1 MRIRAVTVSVSYCA
15 DFACFSLPLL
25 QILMFLFAR
34 DDRTKEGILDVSLEV
49 SGTYHLMLFNP
60 QEYLSILVEVLL

>member
-1 MRIRAVTVSVSYCA
+1 
-15 DFACFSLPLL
+15 
-25 QILMFLFAR
+25 MFLFAR